1 MHVDNTDETFEEVHA
16 TPWGNI
22 AAVMYDSPE
31 IRTMTVENKPKQLI
45 DQQETNSTESRINYE
60 HDKLTEP
67 YALPLHQ
74 TEDGKRLE
82 TDKGQ
87 NSLDDTNERKTIHEY
102 NYNGDRWIGSEGVDA
117 DSYGDIISG
126 LTTERTDVADT
137 SDQEQPTDIM
147 TDYVIEDPTPREYD
161 IVDVGNEE
169 QQDTHG
175 VSDDSQED
183 FEPTAEMKRLMN
195 WFPRSRLLTT
205 ENNGYKLFPGVGW
218 FKLITWPERWSNARR
233 SCELEQ
239 AHLAIPDTKQKVRVL
254 LQIFENYPDVL
265 EQAILHRQVYVGVY
279 SYGHDRNFST
289 VLGKPFV
296 PEFPI
301 WFPNEP
307 DNADPGEECVTF
319 HAEGKLRDVPCF
331 YNLPFLCEKHI
342 DIP

>member
-1 MHVDNTDETFEEVHA
+1 VDNTDETFEEVHA

-205 ENNGYKLFPGVGW
+205 ENNGYKLFPGVS
-218 FKLITWPERWSNARR
+218 E
-233 SCELEQ
+233 
-239 AHLAIPDTKQKVRVL
+239 
-254 LQIFENYPDVL
+254 
-265 EQAILHRQVYVGVY
+265 
-279 SYGHDRNFST
+279 
-289 VLGKPFV
+289 
-296 PEFPI
+296 
-301 WFPNEP
+301 
-307 DNADPGEECVTF
+307 
-319 HAEGKLRDVPCF
+319 
-331 YNLPFLCEKHI
+331 
-342 DIP
+342 